1 MNSNDSCLNVQR
13 CDGGGVAP
21 VRRPGPR
28 NRGSD
33 QVRSSIV
40 FVPCEALPLSYSEIM
55 IGFSGSITASPPWQ
69 MAELTLL
76 TPARRWI
83 LTSRLPVTS
92 AYMATIHLATWDL
105 SNCMTTSLDDFMC
118 SIHICYCC
126 FCNCLWCSATAP
138 SWQRARAHVGRHRAE
153 ESW

>member
-1 MNSNDSCLNVQR
+1 MTLALMCRDAMEAELHQFE
-13 CDGGGVAP
+13 
-21 VRRPGPR
+21 
-28 NRGSD
+28 D
-33 QVRSSIV
+33 QVREIEDQIRLGHPSSL
-40 FVPCEALPLSYSEIM
+40 VPPLKYSEIM

-76 TPARRWI
+76 TLARRWI
-83 LTSRLPVTS
+83 LTSRLLVTF

-105 SNCMTTSLDDFMC
+105 SNCMSTSLDDFMC